1 MSAMTLT
8 EKILA
13 KHASRD
19 HVQPGDNIWVD
30 ADILMTHDVCGPG
43 TIGIFKQ
50 HFGKDAKVFA
60 RLVNISGRGA
70 CVQLSNRFRMEIGE
84 TISLDGRFLGMARR
98 FRIVGLSSGN
108 LHLAACRF

>member
-1 MSAMTLT
+1 MTDPPTLSNGEILSA
-8 EKILA
+8 EERERRNRRREPRQ
-13 KHASRD
+13 SVCSD
-19 HVQPGDNIWVD
+19 VD
-30 ADILMTHDVCGPG
+30 IM
-43 TIGIFKQ
+43 
-50 HFGKDAKVFA
+50 FGKDAKVFA